1 MNANQIIRHLEDL
14 KKEAEGHFTNDG
26 DDEIFHQDAEALQAA
41 ADAVKRNEIIADAID
56 QEIGICNREIR
67 KVDIEKAK
75 AEERR
80 MNYGDRRTMLME
92 LLRTIKGG
100 EEDD

>member
-14 KKEAEGHFTNDG
+14 KKEAEGHFTDDG

-41 ADAVKRNEIIADAID
+41 IDAVLNETVVKAIKGAIKICTHDIRNAEDD
-56 QEIGICNREIR
+56 SM
-67 KVDIEKAK
+67 KAM
-75 AEERR
+75 ERR
-80 MNYGDRRTMLME
+80 INLSNQKMKLE
-92 LLRTIKGG
+92 ALLGIAGG

>member
-1 MNANQIIRHLEDL
+1 MKTEEILQHLGDL
-14 KKEAEGHFTNDG
+14 KSEAEGHYTDDG
-26 DDEIFHQDAEALQAA
+26 DNEIFHQDAEALQAA
-41 ADAVKRNEIIADAID
+41 IDAVKRNEIIADAINS
-56 QEIGICNREIR
+56 EIANCNREIR

-100 EEDD
+100 EE

>member
-1 MNANQIIRHLEDL
+1 MNENQIISHLEDL
-14 KKEAEGHFTNDG
+14 KTEAEGHYTDDG

-41 ADAVKRNEIIADAID
+41 IDAVKRNEIIADAINS
-56 QEIGICNREIR
+56 EIAICNHEIR

-80 MNYGDRRTMLME
+80 MNYGNRKAILVE

-100 EEDD
+100 EE